1 MLYAC
6 ISLCVVLIAVWM
18 ACRSAIEVGIDE
30 QGAYLFDGRYFF
42 RLAFVRA
49 NGIQLIAKVETE
61 PTFWWHGMLPPYR
74 VIYCDNLPKSSYRR
88 LRSFAAQQIL
98 LRRSENAKKRFNV

>member
-6 ISLCVVLIAVWM
+6 VSLCVVLVAVWM
-18 ACRSAIEVGIDE
+18 VCRPVIKVGIDD
-30 QGAYLFDGRYFF
+30 QGAYLFDDRYFF
-42 RLAFVRA
+42 RLVFVRA
-49 NGIQLIAKVETE
+49 NGFQLIAKVETE
-61 PTFWWHGMLPPYR
+61 QASWWHYVLPPYR

-98 LRRSENAKKRFNV
+98 LRRSEDAKKRFNV